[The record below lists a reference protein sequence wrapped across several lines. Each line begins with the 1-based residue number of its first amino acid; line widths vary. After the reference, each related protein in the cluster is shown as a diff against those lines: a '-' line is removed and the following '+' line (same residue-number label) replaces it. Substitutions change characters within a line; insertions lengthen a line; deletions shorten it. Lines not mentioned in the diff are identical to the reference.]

1 MKRQRLIEYA
11 AVIIGAVV
19 LAFAVQAYVVKPY
32 RIPSLSMA
40 ATLRPA
46 DRVLVNRVVYHLR
59 APHRGDVVVIDSQA
73 VGRVLIK
80 RIIGLPGETISL
92 SGGHVFIDG
101 RRLYEPYVRRVD
113 GRPEPTTPFEDVEA
127 GWSLQRPYVVPQGH
141 YFLMGDNRSISD
153 DSRDWGPA
161 ASSEIIG
168 EAFCTYWPLNRAR
181 RL

>member
-1 MKRQRLIEYA
+1 
-11 AVIIGAVV
+11 
-19 LAFAVQAYVVKPY
+19 
-32 RIPSLSMA
+32 MA

-92 SGGHVFIDG
+92 SGGHVFING
-101 RRLYEPYVRRVD
+101 RRLYEPYVRRED

-181 RL
+181 GL

>member
-1 MKRQRLIEYA
+1 
-11 AVIIGAVV
+11 
-19 LAFAVQAYVVKPY
+19 
-32 RIPSLSMA
+32 MA

-46 DRVLVNRVVYHLR
+46 DRVLVNRFVYHLR
-59 APHRGDVVVIDSQA
+59 APHRGDVVVINSQA
-73 VGRVLIK
+73 LGRVLIK

-92 SGGHVFIDG
+92 SGGHVYING
-101 RRLYEPYVRRVD
+101 RRLYEPYVRRAD
-113 GRPEPTTPFEDVEA
+113 GRPEPTVA
-127 GWSLQRPYVVPQGH
+127 VRGRQRPGGRCSDPTCVPQGH

-181 RL
+181 GL